1 MNCERNICYQQEY
14 NGGCDTCPCNR
25 TAKEAIENLKK
36 LKSFHNG
43 SYGSSIRMAIEALE
57 KQATSDYISKWI
69 PVSERLPEGENEVL
83 ITVNGKFNNITFD
96 NAVEKGFYC
105 EDDGW
110 IIDGYL
116 DWITPDVTAWMPC
129 PEPYKGE

>member
-1 MNCERNICYQQEY
+1 MSRLI
-14 NGGCDTCPCNR
+14 D
-25 TAKEAIENLKK
+25 AKELINSRPENLNTYIDNDIE
-36 LKSFHNG
+36 SAHNKG
-43 SYGSSIRMAIEALE
+43 WNACNIYWCNTIDRQPKVGE
-57 KQATSDYISKWI
+57 WI

-116 DWITPDVTAWMPC
+116 DWITPDVIAWMPL
-129 PEPYKGE
+129 PPAFKGE

>member
-1 MNCERNICYQQEY
+1 MKPQ
-14 NGGCDTCPCNR
+14 
-25 TAKEAIENLKK
+25 EAIETIKIALAEVEWEYPMDYAAA
-36 LKSFHNG
+36 FET
-43 SYGSSIRMAIEALE
+43 AIEALE
-57 KQATSDYISKWI
+57 KQATSEWI